1 MKVNKVKSYA
11 KINLTLN
18 ILGKPINSKLHKIES
33 LISFIDLADNISISE
48 NKTNSHQVKF
58 NGKFSKGI
66 PKSNSVSK
74 VLSLLDQKNLLKGKK
89 YKILITKNI
98 PQKSGM
104 GGGSMN
110 AASILNFFLRKR
122 ILNLKNAENYA
133 KKIGSD
139 VILGLKNNKTKIL
152 FSNNKLKELNKKIN
166 FHIVLIKPNF
176 GCSTE
181 KVYSRNKIFS
191 KKQYFEKKN
200 IKIDKFHIFDGKN
213 DLENSAFK
221 TYPELK
227 KLKNRALAIQKGELV
242 RMTGSGATIVVY
254 FSSKVSAK
262 NALKTYKRKLNK
274 NWCILSKII

>member
-191 KKQYFEKKN
+191 KKQYFEKKYQN
-200 IKIDKFHIFDGKN
+200 
-213 DLENSAFK
+213 
-221 TYPELK
+221 
-227 KLKNRALAIQKGELV
+227 
-242 RMTGSGATIVVY
+242 
-254 FSSKVSAK
+254 
-262 NALKTYKRKLNK
+262 
-274 NWCILSKII
+274 

>member
-1 MKVNKVKSYA
+1 MFQ
-11 KINLTLN
+11 NLVWV
-18 ILGKPINSKLHKIES
+18 G
-33 LISFIDLADNISISE
+33 
-48 NKTNSHQVKF
+48 
-58 NGKFSKGI
+58 
-66 PKSNSVSK
+66 SVWQHFK
-74 VLSLLDQKNLLKGKK
+74 
-89 YKILITKNI
+89 
-98 PQKSGM
+98 
-104 GGGSMN
+104 
-110 AASILNFFLRKR
+110 FFLK
-122 ILNLKNAENYA
+122 ILNLKMRNYA

-152 FSNNKLKELNKKIN
+152 LSNNKLKELSKKIN

-242 RMTGSGATIVVY
+242 RMTGSGATIVY

-262 NALKTYKRKLNK
+262 NALKTYRKLNK
-274 NWCILSKII
+274 TGVFYQNNIKFLKINNLILGHSEIEGNGFLNRHS